1 MAKNGE
7 ICFQPFLV
15 SFKKTRL
22 YTENKICA
30 YYNKYIRGLANMK
43 KAVIRSDIKTGI
55 KVAGFM
61 DFITKEFDEIMT
73 IQNNQDIDN
82 FMEQYDLSVVEIKKE
97 QTMYEETV

>member
-1 MAKNGE
+1 
-7 ICFQPFLV
+7 
-15 SFKKTRL
+15 
-22 YTENKICA
+22 
-30 YYNKYIRGLANMK
+30 MK
-43 KAVIRSDIKTGI
+43 KAVIRSDIKIGI

-97 QTMYEETV
+97 

>member
-1 MAKNGE
+1 ME
-7 ICFQPFLV
+7 FL
-15 SFKKTRL
+15 T
-22 YTENKICA
+22 
-30 YYNKYIRGLANMK
+30 
-43 KAVIRSDIKTGI
+43 VIRSDIKTGI

-97 QTMYEETV
+97 